1 MKLKVYSII
10 FAGILLFAS
19 CSKSFLE
26 REPSNGVDVTASIQ
40 SVADLADAVNGLY
53 SATKSSSFLGRD
65 VQVLNDL
72 LADNCFISTNN
83 YGRFLAEN
91 AYTFSESSGSA
102 SGIWSQ
108 GYYVILQ
115 ANRII
120 YADVPPDNNVNY
132 LKGEAYAIRGLS
144 YLMLVNFFGAPHT
157 VNPNALGVPVVT
169 IPTFVTGGIG
179 QEPERKTVAEVY
191 EQIIADFDEA
201 FRLIPES
208 AIDAKYH
215 NTSSNYLT
223 KYAVKALQARAYLY
237 KGDYPSARD
246 AALEVIQSGG
256 YSLTST
262 ESDYLAYWAS
272 NTPSTSK
279 VETIW
284 ELNMSL
290 TSNNGGNGLDHMYNQ
305 AGYGDLLSNKEVYD
319 LFSDT
324 DSRKKLMIDGT
335 RRGGSQKAYI
345 NNKYTNT
352 ASGDR
357 DEVKIIRL
365 SEVILTLAESYAK
378 TENEPK
384 ALELL
389 NQLAQLRDPSFAGF
403 ASSGSQLV
411 DDIVNERRKEL
422 AFEGFRLFDLLRLNR
437 EIVRPVQPFST
448 TTYPLV
454 SLTDHRRIQA
464 IPIGELDVN
473 PNIKPNNPGY

>member
-1 MKLKVYSII
+1 MKVKIYTII
-10 FAGILLFAS
+10 IAGTLLFSS
-19 CSKSFLE
+19 CSESFLE
-26 REPSNGVDVTASIQ
+26 RNPSDGVDVTISIQ
-40 SVADLADAVNGLY
+40 TTADMADAVNGLY
-53 SATKSSSFLGRD
+53 AATKSSSFLGRD

-91 AYTFSESSGSA
+91 AYTFSQSSGNS

-108 GYYVILQ
+108 AYYVILQ

-120 YADVPPDNNVNY
+120 YADLPSGDAVNH
-132 LKGEAYAIRGLS
+132 LKGEAYAIRGLT
-144 YLMLVNFFGAPHT
+144 YLVLVNFFGAPHT
-157 VNPNALGVPVVT
+157 VNPSAPGVPVVT
-169 IPTFVTGGIG
+169 IPTFVTGGVG
-179 QEPERKTVAEVY
+179 LVPARNTVAEVY
-191 EQIIADFDEA
+191 DQIIADLNEA
-201 FRLIPES
+201 FQLIPEKG
-208 AIDAKYH
+208 IDSQYH

-237 KGDYPSARD
+237 KGDYAGARD
-246 AALEVIQSGG
+246 AALEVIQKGG
-256 YSLTST
+256 YTLTSS
-262 ESDYLAYWAS
+262 ESDYIAYWAS
-272 NTPSTSK
+272 NTPSTNK

-284 ELNMSL
+284 ELNMSI

-305 AGYGDLLSNKEVYD
+305 AGYGDLLSNKEVFD

-335 RRGGSQKAYI
+335 RRGGSQRAYI

-365 SEVILTLAESYAK
+365 SEVILTLAESYAR
-378 TENEPK
+378 TNDETN
-384 ALELL
+384 ALHYL
-389 NQLAQLRDPSFAGF
+389 NQIAQLRDPSFTGF
-403 ASSGSQLV
+403 TSGGQQLIN
-411 DDIVNERRKEL
+411 DIVNERRKEL

-437 EIVRPVQPFST
+437 EIVRPQQPFST

-454 SLTDHRRIQA
+454 SLTDHRRIQP
-464 IPIGELDVN
+464 IPQAELDVN
-473 PNIKPNNPGY
+473 PNIKQNPGY

>member
-1 MKLKVYSII
+1 MKPKIHNII
-10 FAGILLFAS
+10 LASVFLFSS
-19 CSKSFLE
+19 CSESFLE
-26 REPSNGVDVTASIQ
+26 REPSNGVDVTLSIQ
-40 SVADLADAVNGLY
+40 SVVDLADAVNGLY
-53 SATKSSSFLGRD
+53 AATKSSSFLGRD

-91 AYTFSESSGSA
+91 AYTFSQSSGSA

-108 GYYVILQ
+108 AYYIILQ

-120 YADVPPDNNVNY
+120 YANVPADDNVNH

-144 YLMLVNFFGAPHT
+144 YLISVNFFGAPHT
-157 VNPNALGVPVVT
+157 VNPNAPGVPVVT
-169 IPTFVTGGIG
+169 IPTFVTGGIR

-191 EQIIADFDEA
+191 EQIIADLDEA
-201 FRLIPES
+201 FKLIPEKS
-208 AIDAKYH
+208 IDAKYH

-237 KGDYPSARD
+237 KGDYAGARD
-246 AALEVIQSGG
+246 AALEVIQKGG
-256 YSLTST
+256 YTLTRT

-272 NTPSTSK
+272 NTPSTNK

-305 AGYGDLLSNKEVYD
+305 AGYGDLLANKEVYD
-319 LFSDT
+319 LFSET
-324 DSRKKLMIDGT
+324 DSRKKLMIDGM

-352 ASGDR
+352 SSGDR
-357 DEVKIIRL
+357 DEAKIVRL
-365 SEVILTLAESYAK
+365 SEVILTLAESCAK
-378 TENEPK
+378 TGDETK
-384 ALELL
+384 ALQYL
-389 NQLAQLRDPSFAGF
+389 NQIARLRDPSFAGF
-403 ASSGSQLV
+403 TSGGQQLI

-448 TTYPLV
+448 TTYPFV

-464 IPIGELDVN
+464 IPTGELDVN
-473 PNIKPNNPGY
+473 PNIKQNPGY

>member
-1 MKLKVYSII
+1 MNSKIYNVIW
-10 FAGILLFAS
+10 AGILLFSS
-19 CSKSFLE
+19 CGESFLE
-26 REPSNGVDVTASIQ
+26 RDPSNGVDITTSIQ
-40 SVADLADAVNGLY
+40 SATDLADAVNGLY
-53 SATKSSSFLGRD
+53 AATKSASFLGRD

-91 AYTFSESSGSA
+91 AYTFSQSSGSS

-108 GYYVILQ
+108 AWYVILQ

-120 YADVPPDNNVNY
+120 YADVPADDNVNH

-144 YLMLVNFFGAPHT
+144 YLILVNFFGEPYTVKPSAP
-157 VNPNALGVPVVT
+157 GVPIVT
-169 IPTFVTGGIG
+169 VPTFVTGGIG

-191 EQIIADFDEA
+191 GQIISDFDEA
-201 FRLIPES
+201 FRLIPEKG
-208 AIDAKYH
+208 IDTKYH
-215 NTSSNYLT
+215 NTSSNYLS

-237 KGDYPSARD
+237 KGDYPNARD
-246 AALEVIQSGG
+246 AALEVAEKGG
-256 YSLTST
+256 YTLTKT
-262 ESDYLAYWAS
+262 ESDYLAYWVS
-272 NTPSTSK
+272 NTPSTNK

-284 ELNMSL
+284 ELNMSV

-305 AGYGDLLSNKEVYD
+305 AGYGDLLSNKEVYE
-319 LFSDT
+319 LFSNT
-324 DSRKKLMIDGT
+324 DSRQKLMIDGT

-365 SEVILTLAESYAK
+365 SEVILTLAESCAR
-378 TENEPK
+378 TGDEIS
-384 ALELL
+384 ALRYL
-389 NQLAQLRDPSFAGF
+389 NQIAQLRDTSFPGF
-403 ASSGSQLV
+403 ASGGQQLI

-454 SLTDHRRIQA
+454 PLTDHKRIQA
-464 IPIGELDVN
+464 IPQEELDVN
-473 PNIKPNNPGY
+473 ANMEQNPGY

>member
-1 MKLKVYSII
+1 MKSKIYHIM
-10 FAGILLFAS
+10 AGILLFTS
-19 CSKSFLE
+19 CSESFLE
-26 REPSNGVDVTASIQ
+26 RDPSNGVDVTTSIQ
-40 SVADLADAVNGLY
+40 TAVDLADAVNGLY

-91 AYTFSESSGSA
+91 AYTFSQSSGSS

-115 ANRII
+115 ANRIV
-120 YADVPPDNNVNY
+120 YADVPPDDNVNH
-132 LKGEAYAIRGLS
+132 LKGEAYAIRGLA
-144 YLMLVNFFGAPHT
+144 YLVLVNFFGAPHT
-157 VNPNALGVPVVT
+157 VNPNAPGVPVVT
-169 IPTFVTGGIG
+169 VPTFVTGGIG
-179 QEPERKTVAEVY
+179 QLPERKTVAEVY
-191 EQIIADFDEA
+191 GQIISDFDEA
-201 FRLIPES
+201 FRLIP
-208 AIDAKYH
+208 AGGIDAKYH
-215 NTSSNYLT
+215 NTSSSYLS

-237 KGDYPSARD
+237 QGDYANARD
-246 AALEVIQSGG
+246 AALEVVRNGG
-256 YSLTST
+256 YTLTGQ
-262 ESDYLAYWAS
+262 ESDYLSYWAS
-272 NTPSTSK
+272 NAPSSNK

-284 ELNMSL
+284 ELNMSVA
-290 TSNNGGNGLDHMYNQ
+290 SNNGGNGLDNMYNQ

-319 LFSDT
+319 LFSET

-335 RRGGSQKAYI
+335 RRGGSQRAFI

-365 SEVILTLAESYAK
+365 PEVILTLAEAYAR
-378 TENEPK
+378 TGDEPD
-384 ALELL
+384 ALLYL
-389 NQLAQLRDPSFAGF
+389 NRIAQLRDPSFTGF
-403 ASSGSQLV
+403 TSGGEQLIN
-411 DDIVNERRKEL
+411 DIVNERRKEL

-454 SLTDHRRIQA
+454 SLTDYRRIQA
-464 IPIGELDVN
+464 IPQGETDVN
-473 PNIKPNNPGY
+473 PNIIQNQGY